1 MPRMNK
7 QRRLEWSFFL
17 DRRNRISYNP
27 LCRGCVHGGKPL
39 IVTTNLSLDE
49 LQHPQ
54 DTPHARIYD
63 RLLEICAPILF
74 TGTNFRRQT
83 AQNKRDKLK
92 ALIGSP
98 QSRKTLWGEEEQGS
112 ACSFRR
118 QAETEQSG
126 LCDDEMK
133 EKERL

>member
-1 MPRMNK
+1 MPRMSK
-7 QRRLEWSFFL
+7 QRLEWSFFL
-17 DRRNRISYNP
+17 DRRNRIFYNP
-27 LCRGCVHGGKPL
+27 LCRGCVYGCKPL

-63 RLLEICAPILF
+63 RLLEMCAPILF

-83 AQNKRDKLK
+83 AQRKLDKPK
-92 ALIGSP
+92 ALMGSP

-126 LCDDEMK
+126 LCDDEIK